1 MNISITIFTKKLD
14 QNKKF
19 KQNLET
25 GHETDFAEGLPSSW
39 TKSTV
44 AQL

>member
-1 MNISITIFTKKLD
+1 MNISITIFTKKMDLY
-14 QNKKF
+14 KKL
-19 KQNLET
+19 NLET